1 MQSAIV
7 QMILIVVAIAAA
19 AIVAIIVYAQL
30 SENAPAD
37 GDDNID
43 NTRIKTQVL
52 CEAVG
57 GTWTPGTSPSP
68 GTCA

>member
-30 SENAPAD
+30 SSNAPD
-37 GDDNID
+37 GGDNID
-43 NTRIKTQVL
+43 NARIKTQVL

-57 GTWTPGTSPSP
+57 GTWTPGSP
-68 GTCA
+68 GSCA

>member
-30 SENAPAD
+30 SDNAPAD
-37 GDDNID
+37 GDNID
-43 NTRIKTQVL
+43 NSRIKTQVL

-57 GTWTPGTSPSP
+57 GTWTPGTK
-68 GTCA
+68 TCA

>member
-30 SENAPAD
+30 SDNAPEE
-37 GDDNID
+37 GDNVDLD
-43 NTRIKTQVL
+43 RITTETL
-52 CEAVG
+52 CDAVG
-57 GTWTPGTSPSP
+57 GTWTNGNNPP
-68 GTCA
+68 CA

>member
-30 SENAPAD
+30 SDNAPES
-37 GDDNID
+37 GDNID
-43 NTRIKTQVL
+43 YSRITEEKL
-52 CEAVG
+52 CEAVNG
-57 GTWTPGTSPSP
+57 DWTPSP
-68 GTCA
+68 GTCAPKP

>member
-30 SENAPAD
+30 SDNAPAD
-37 GDDNID
+37 GDNID
-43 NTRIKTQVL
+43 LDRITSKTL
-52 CEAVG
+52 CEAVS
-57 GTWTPGTSPSP
+57 GTWAPTTATGPPGS
-68 GTCA
+68 CA

>member
-30 SENAPAD
+30 SDNAPAD
-37 GDDNID
+37 GDENIEKS
-43 NTRIKTQVL
+43 RITTETL
-52 CEAVG
+52 CDAVG
-57 GTWTPGTSPSP
+57 GTWSNPGNVI
-68 GTCA
+68 GTCS